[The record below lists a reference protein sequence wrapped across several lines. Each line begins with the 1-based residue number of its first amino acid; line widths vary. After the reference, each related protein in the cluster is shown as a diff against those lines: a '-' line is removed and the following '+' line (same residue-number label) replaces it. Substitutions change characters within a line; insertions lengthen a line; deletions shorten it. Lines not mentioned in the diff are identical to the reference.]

1 MANIMDLVEITADE
15 PSAAPSPTFPFALPA
30 TCVRSRLPSFDMYSV
45 ASGSLPSSELSTAC
59 SSPVASK
66 PTTKDGFTLLLEAA
80 FLEDKENT
88 VKKHQP
94 PTNDTP
100 PRSPNRCITHGNFEG
115 EITVIGD
122 YTAPVRIGYGP
133 RFTIN
138 LGTAS
143 QQRPYIV
150 IEWNPFAQRFE
161 LRVCGQGTV
170 TVGINTFSQ
179 NSHPAVLET
188 FSTFR
193 LDNARFCFLR
203 PNVPSPIVTGRH
215 AGLALPSRSS
225 DIYCPRIA
233 GAVAGCPSYLGLA
246 ISGVCMNGSA
256 GSSVLSKTPKVP
268 CPITR
273 TPDPSMEPMDMD
285 RVHMRPNLSWANLI
299 IGAFKSSG
307 KTKLLVSDIYAEIA
321 RTHPY
326 YRVRSGKKGHNWR
339 NAVRHALSVNTCFFR
354 LNENE
359 YKGGYWSFSEKT
371 GPTTARRCPMA
382 TQRTERQGTVDNMDR
397 KNITS
402 AITNL
407 LPSPLPSPDIDTG
420 SCIHSPFEVS
430 QCTVR
435 AANSNSTS
443 NDSTLPPIMNSLHKL
458 PPLGN
463 ALPTLNY
470 LTTIDIDMKNRL
482 EDGTAAASI
491 RKRTSLPSSTNA
503 PKKSRVA
510 VVV

>member
-1 MANIMDLVEITADE
+1 
-15 PSAAPSPTFPFALPA
+15 
-30 TCVRSRLPSFDMYSV
+30 MYSA
-45 ASGSLPSSELSTAC
+45 ASGSLPSSVLSTAC

-66 PTTKDGFTLLLEAA
+66 AATKDGFTLLLEAA
-80 FLEDKENT
+80 LLEDKENT
-88 VKKHQP
+88 EKKHQP
-94 PTNDTP
+94 PINDTP
-100 PRSPNRCITHGNFEG
+100 PRSPNRCITHGNFDG

-138 LGTAS
+138 IGTAP

-170 TVGINTFSQ
+170 TVGFNTFSQ

-188 FSTFR
+188 LSTFR

-203 PNVPSPIVTGRH
+203 PNLPSPIVPGRH
-215 AGLALPSRSS
+215 AGLAPPSQSS
-225 DIYCPRIA
+225 DIYCPRIS

-246 ISGVCMNGSA
+246 ILGVCMNGSA
-256 GSSVLSKTPKVP
+256 VPSVFSKSVNVASS
-268 CPITR
+268 ITR
-273 TPDPSMEPMDMD
+273 TPEPSLELMDTD
-285 RVHMRPNLSWANLI
+285 RIHTRPNLSWANLI

-354 LNENE
+354 LNEHE

-371 GPTTARRCPMA
+371 GPTTARRCSIVAP
-382 TQRTERQGTVDNMDR
+382 RTERLGPQSTVDNMDR
-397 KNITS
+397 KTFAS

-420 SCIHSPFEVS
+420 SCIHSPFEIS
-430 QCTVR
+430 QCTGR
-435 AANSNSTS
+435 AAISNSTS
-443 NDSTLPPIMNSLHKL
+443 NDSTLPPILNSFHKL

-463 ALPTLNY
+463 ALPTLSH

-482 EDGTAAASI
+482 EDGATAPSI
-491 RKRTSLPSSTNA
+491 RKRTSLPLTTNS
-503 PKKSRVA
+503 PKKNRVA